1 MNKIKTGIEGLD
13 KALQGGIPEGN
24 IVLISGGAGT
34 GKSTLCLQILVN
46 SAKSGEKSLY
56 ISTEQTREEIGRMAE
71 NFGWN
76 LNDLEK
82 KNLFEM
88 HYFDT
93 LGGSA
98 NLLRDMK
105 AIITKFKP
113 KRIVIDSLTTL
124 TDGLLVSD
132 LSEQKEFSVVQVAE
146 SLNPVPRSDKLV
158 TKALLYALIKAL
170 KKFKITT
177 IMTTELFQED
187 KQLSADGV
195 SEFIADGII
204 VLFSLG
210 IAGSNSEALRVAKMR
225 YTDHLKSYLPFSI
238 TDKGV
243 DINPDSG
250 TDILMK

>member
-113 KRIVIDSLTTL
+113 KRIVIDSLIVVRV
-124 TDGLLVSD
+124 LVI
-132 LSEQKEFSVVQVAE
+132 QTQTCG
-146 SLNPVPRSDKLV
+146 R
-158 TKALLYALIKAL
+158 
-170 KKFKITT
+170 
-177 IMTTELFQED
+177 
-187 KQLSADGV
+187 
-195 SEFIADGII
+195 
-204 VLFSLG
+204 
-210 IAGSNSEALRVAKMR
+210 
-225 YTDHLKSYLPFSI
+225 
-238 TDKGV
+238 
-243 DINPDSG
+243 SG
-250 TDILMK
+250 TEPVDVVHPLSCVVG